1 MIIST
6 TLFIV
11 SLVTS
16 ASTGALIAT
25 IVSASAKKDELPL
38 LSYNFVDVSPCTM
51 CDYDDADIAAHP
63 LLGGV
68 VRL

>member
-25 IVSASAKKDELPL
+25 IVSAQKDELPL

-51 CDYDDADIAAHP
+51 CDYDDADIEAHP

>member
-11 SLVTS
+11 ALVTS

-25 IVSASAKKDELPL
+25 IVSAKKDELPL
-38 LSYNFVDVSPCTM
+38 SSYNFVDVSPCTM